1 MNYNII
7 CILSAIIT
15 ISGCLIY
22 SERLYVREFKLKGA
36 FWLFIGLA
44 DIAGI
49 GKFAEHPYGVMGI
62 CCVLPIIYLAY
73 DIIRNY
79 RVPRCKIPRYNW
91 CCWLMAGLFLVALYW
106 NSGGDLAGFQ

>member
-7 CILSAIIT
+7 FILSVIIT

-22 SERLYVREFKLKGA
+22 SERLYVREFKLKGV
-36 FWLFIGLA
+36 FWLLIGLA

-49 GKFAEHPYGVMGI
+49 GKFAEHPYSVMGI
-62 CCVLPIIYLAY
+62 CCTLPIIYLAY

-79 RVPRCKIPRYNW
+79 RIPRRKIPCYNW
-91 CCWLMAGLFLVALYW
+91 CCLLMTGLSLMALYW
-106 NSGGDLAGFQ
+106 SCGRNLADFQ

>member
-7 CILSAIIT
+7 FILSAIIT

-22 SERLYVREFKLKGA
+22 SYS
-36 FWLFIGLA
+36 
-44 DIAGI
+44 
-49 GKFAEHPYGVMGI
+49 VMGI

-79 RVPRCKIPRYNW
+79 RVPRCKIPCYNW
-91 CCWLMAGLFLVALYW
+91 CCWLMAGLLLVAFYW